1 MKKGVEGADDLDSV
15 LELDQALVQVC
26 ADLDDVGILQ
36 QLLHDVEDVAALDLV
51 GGAGR
56 GNDHRRVELHVDEEE
71 SVGVHRVDVE
81 EVLGEVE
88 WRLNGQAKTEILD
101 VGSGEGRQAPWL
113 GWDLGLVAFP
123 LPNFGRGG
131 AGRTSAGAGC
141 TPRPPSGRRR
151 PRVTLDSR
159 LGNRSESL
167 LGGSGVL
174 GSRGHWP
181 STVFPTVITSVV
193 AVVAPVITAASS
205 WRGVPPA
212 GSFATAWALALAV
225 INHPEIIPFINF
237 VFSNF

>member
-1 MKKGVEGADDLDSV
+1 M
-15 LELDQALVQVC
+15 QVC

-56 GNDHRRVELHVDEEE
+56 GDDHRRVELDMQEEE
-71 SVGVHRVDVE
+71 SVGIDGVDVE
-81 EVLGEVE
+81 PVLGEVE
-88 WRLNGQAKTEILD
+88 RRFDGESKTKILD
-101 VGSGEGRQAPWL
+101 VGSREGRQAPWL
-113 GWDLGLVAFP
+113 DGDLGLVALP

-159 LGNRSESL
+159 LRLRDRSESL

-181 STVFPTVITSVV
+181 STVFPTIITSVV
-193 AVVAPVITAASS
+193 AVVAPVITASTS
-205 WRGVPPA
+205 GRGIPSA

-225 INHPEIIPFINF
+225 INHPEITSFINF
-237 VFSNF
+237 GSAILKYFNKTVV

>member
-1 MKKGVEGADDLDSV
+1 MKEGVEGRVNLHTI
-15 LELDQALVQVC
+15 LELDDALVQVG
-26 ADLDDVGILQ
+26 ADLDDVRILEE
-36 QLLHDVEDVAALDLV
+36 LLHDVEDVAALDFV

-56 GNDHRRVELHVDEEE
+56 GDDHRRVELNVDEEE

-88 WRLNGQAKTEILD
+88 WRLDGQAKTEILD

-113 GWDLGLVAFP
+113 GWDLGFVAFP
-123 LPNFGRGG
+123 LPNFRRGG

-181 STVFPTVITSVV
+181 STILTTVITSFGVP
-193 AVVAPVITAASS
+193 VVAPIITAASS
-205 WRGVPPA
+205 LCYERVVLIR
-212 GSFATAWALALAV
+212 SR
-225 INHPEIIPFINF
+225 
-237 VFSNF
+237 